1 MTSAF
6 LVFDYYMNLMGNY
19 IKLAVIM
26 LYQPTLINL
35 ILAIKFIKCFNRIK
49 GCGRPMNIILK
60 F

>member
-35 ILAIKFIKCFNRIK
+35 ILGIKFINQDLRKKENGIQI
-49 GCGRPMNIILK
+49 M
-60 F
+60 